1 MHLFPGKGRQAI
13 PAEGL
18 YFSAEILEKSV
29 RIDYNIYHMAG

>member
-1 MHLFPGKGRQAI
+1 MHPFPGKGRQAI
-13 PAEGL
+13 PAEVL

>member
-1 MHLFPGKGRQAI
+1 MHPFPGKKRQAF
-13 PAEGL
+13 PTDRL